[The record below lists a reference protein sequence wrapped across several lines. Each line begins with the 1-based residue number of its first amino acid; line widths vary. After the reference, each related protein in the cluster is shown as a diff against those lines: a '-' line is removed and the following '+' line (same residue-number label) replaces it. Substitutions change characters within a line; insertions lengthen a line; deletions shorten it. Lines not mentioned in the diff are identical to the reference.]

1 MMAALLIV
9 GAGKSGTA
17 IGRAAL
23 GAGIVVRILELRQD
37 HVAEVEMQLGK
48 VTTTLGSGID
58 PIDLERAG
66 IRACRWLVAATGS
79 DEVNLVTA
87 TLAKF
92 EFGTE
97 VVLARVVDPRN
108 RWLFGSDMGVDH
120 ALDETQLMAE
130 IAVEHLTT

>member
-1 MMAALLIV
+1 MAALLIV

-17 IGRAAL
+17 IGRGAL
-23 GAGIVVRILELRQD
+23 DAGIEVRILESRPD
-37 HVAEVEMQLGK
+37 HIQEVETQLGK
-48 VTTTLGSGID
+48 VVTTLGSGID

-66 IRACRWLVAATGS
+66 IRTCRWLIAATGS
-79 DEVNLVTA
+79 DEVNLVSA

-108 RWLFGSDMGVDH
+108 RWLFGPDMGVDH
-120 ALDETQLMAE
+120 PLDETQLMAE
-130 IAVEHLTT
+130 LAVSRLTE

>member
-1 MMAALLIV
+1 MAALLIV

-23 GAGIVVRILELRQD
+23 EAGIDVRILESRPD
-37 HVAEVEMQLGK
+37 HIEEVETQLGK
-48 VTTTLGSGID
+48 VVTTLGSGID

-66 IRACRWLVAATGS
+66 IRTCRWLIAATGS
-79 DEVNLVTA
+79 DEVNLVSA

-108 RWLFGSDMGVDH
+108 RWLFGPDMGVDH

-130 IAVEHLTT
+130 LAVGRLTE

>member
-1 MMAALLIV
+1 MTALLIV

-23 GAGIVVRILELRQD
+23 GAGIEVRILEIRQD
-37 HVAEVEMQLGK
+37 HIKEVEVQLGT

-108 RWLFGSDMGVDH
+108 RWLFGPDMGVDH

-130 IAVEHLTT
+130 ITAHHLTE

>member
-1 MMAALLIV
+1 MAAVLIV

-17 IGRAAL
+17 IARAAL
-23 GAGIVVRILELRQD
+23 AAGIEVRVLESRRD
-37 HVAEVEMQLGK
+37 HIEELETQLGTI
-48 VTTTLGSGID
+48 VTTHGSGID
-58 PIDLERAG
+58 PLDLERAG

-92 EFGTE
+92 EFRTA

-108 RWLFGSDMGVDH
+108 RWLFGPDMGVDH

-130 IAVEHLTT
+130 IAVEHLTP

>member
-1 MMAALLIV
+1 MAALLIV
-9 GAGKSGTA
+9 GAGKGGTA

-23 GAGIVVRILELRQD
+23 EAGIDVRILESRPD
-37 HVAEVEMQLGK
+37 HIQEVETQLGK
-48 VTTTLGSGID
+48 VVTTLGSGID

-66 IRACRWLVAATGS
+66 IRTCQWLIAATGS
-79 DEVNLVTA
+79 DEVNLVSA

-108 RWLFGSDMGVDH
+108 RWLFGPDMGVDH

-130 IAVEHLTT
+130 LAVSRLTE

>member
-1 MMAALLIV
+1 MAAVLIV

-23 GAGIVVRILELRQD
+23 GAGIEVRILETRQD
-37 HVAEVEMQLGK
+37 HIEEVEAQLGK
-48 VTTTLGSGID
+48 VVTTLGSGID

-66 IRACRWLVAATGS
+66 IRACRWLVAATGA

-92 EFGTE
+92 EFRTA

-108 RWLFGSDMGVDH
+108 RWLFASDMGVDH
-120 ALDETQLMAE
+120 ALDETQMMADLAAGSFAE
-130 IAVEHLTT
+130 

>member
-1 MMAALLIV
+1 MVALLIV

-23 GAGIVVRILELRQD
+23 GAGIEVRMLETRQD
-37 HVAEVEMQLGK
+37 HIEEVKVQLGT
-48 VTTTLGSGID
+48 VATTLGSGID

-66 IRACRWLVAATGS
+66 IRACQWLVAATGS

-92 EFGTE
+92 EFGTA

-108 RWLFGSDMGVDH
+108 RWLFGADMGVDH

-130 IAVEHLTT
+130 IAVNHLTA